1 VVLPTSVSV
10 PATKKL
16 LIFILL
22 LKVRSILK
30 EFFEENIE
38 IKQDL
43 EIFRK
48 K

>member
-1 VVLPTSVSV
+1 
-10 PATKKL
+10 
-16 LIFILL
+16 
-22 LKVRSILK
+22 VRSILK

-43 EIFRK
+43 DIFRK